1 MIKKIMSACFALAL
15 VLAPVSGT
23 LIQDQ
28 PYSVSAKSYKS
39 GKGSF
44 NTTTPKSN
52 IQNRQN
58 QTNPATTNRATTGT
72 NRGAG
77 FGGSLMRGVLYGGI
91 AGLLFGSLFA
101 NMGAFGGVLG
111 LLVNIIAIIA
121 LFMILRKVFSY
132 FTNKNK
138 REDNNSWRK

>member
-15 VLAPVSGT
+15 VFAPVSGT

-44 NTTTPKSN
+44 KNTTPNSN
-52 IQNRQN
+52 IQNRQG
-58 QTNPATTNRATTGT
+58 QTNPATNRAT
-72 NRGAG
+72 NRGTG

-101 NMGAFGGVLG
+101 NMGAFGGILG
-111 LLVNIIAIIA
+111 LLVNVIAIVV

-138 REDNNSWRK
+138 KEDNNSWRN

>member
-44 NTTTPKSN
+44 KNTTPNPN
-52 IQNRQN
+52 IRDRDRQG
-58 QTNPATTNRATTGT
+58 QTNPATNNRTNTGT
-72 NRGAG
+72 G
-77 FGGSLMRGVLYGGI
+77 FGGNLMRGVLYGGI

-101 NMGAFGGVLG
+101 NMGAFGGFLG
-111 LLVNIIAIIA
+111 LLVNIIAIVA
-121 LFMILRKVFSY
+121 LFMIVRKVFSY

-138 REDNNSWRK
+138 KEDNNSWRN